1 VSGKIEVNSV
11 NSLAE
16 MHKLGARIGEQLR
29 AGDLILLSGPL
40 GAGKTALTQGIGH
53 SLGIKSVTSPT
64 FVISRIHPGKVP
76 LVHVDAY
83 RLQGDSAAIFDDL
96 DLESYLPTSVTVVEW
111 GEGLADRLADEY
123 LEIQIQDICNYLKI
137 ETKIIKS
144 SDIPNPTKLQSEDRI
159 IQVCKFLGAKN
170 YLNASGGRGL
180 YEPQNFS
187 REGIEL
193 NFLPE
198 YMGNKISILEQ
209 IALKTI

>member
-1 VSGKIEVNSV
+1 MSGKIEVD
-11 NSLAE
+11 SLAE
-16 MHKLGARIGEQLR
+16 MHKLGARIGEQLG

-40 GAGKTALTQGIGH
+40 GAGKTALTQGIGQ

-123 LEIQIQDICNYLKI
+123 LEIKI
-137 ETKIIKS
+137 EFGA
-144 SDIPNPTKLQSEDRI
+144 SDDQRLVSIASHGQRFSGFKL
-159 IQVCKFLGAKN
+159 
-170 YLNASGGRGL
+170 
-180 YEPQNFS
+180 
-187 REGIEL
+187 
-193 NFLPE
+193 
-198 YMGNKISILEQ
+198 
-209 IALKTI
+209 